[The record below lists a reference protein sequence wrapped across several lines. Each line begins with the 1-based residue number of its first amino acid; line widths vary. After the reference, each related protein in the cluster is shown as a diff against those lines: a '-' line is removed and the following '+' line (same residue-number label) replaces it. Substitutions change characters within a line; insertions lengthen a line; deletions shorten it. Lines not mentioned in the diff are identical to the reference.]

1 MQQYAPE
8 ILKQLTLEQLE
19 EAMYCLHHDLY
30 PKDLLL
36 QSLQLPQWNELANL
50 LALLLKEKQQQTLH

>member
-1 MQQYAPE
+1 MQTYAPE
-8 ILKQLTLEQLE
+8 ILKKLTLEQLE

-30 PKDLLL
+30 PQDKLL

-50 LALLLKEKQQQTLH
+50 LQLLLRERRSSNLH